1 MEKLGF
7 KGFLVGFI
15 NGFQRNHEKFNRSE
29 RDDEPEK
36 ERERKGKK
44 KKKKDRKEAAL
55 TSI

>member
-44 KKKKDRKEAAL
+44 KKKNIENKRL
-55 TSI
+55 